1 MRALRLD
8 VSDDASVRAAAE
20 TFGEA
25 GDRLNVL
32 INDAGTAIGDAS
44 RIGVCYVDDGKR
56 RLSQEMA
63 NRLSSSGF
71 SSGR

>member
-32 INDAGTAIGDAS
+32 INDAGAAIGDAS
-44 RIGVCYVDDGKR
+44 RTDVCYVDDGKR